1 MANEK
6 ETALSCPPVSKTG
19 RLYWTQAVFFFWGN
33 LILFSLVLKFSLYR
47 NQGLNLWDLFW
58 IDLSLAAGIWLLTAL
73 LIAKWKKGEK
83 TTAFLAA
90 MVNSSPDAFIGFS
103 REGTIT
109 SWNKAA
115 ENLFGFTGEEMIGQT
130 FLKYLG
136 AIVPERLRKESRE
149 RFDHLWERGGRD
161 AVRVETIRCHKD
173 GRELPVSMTVTL
185 IVDVDGAV
193 IGQGGILRDVT
204 EQKKAEKAYRHQ
216 EAQLRVSQKMDAI
229 GRLAGGVAHDFN
241 NLLVVMRCNSEF
253 LLDKIT
259 KKDTGWNELTEIQEA
274 AQRGSE
280 LTRQF
285 LAFSNKQV
293 SNPVALNLNDIAI
306 RMNNMLHRLIYDH
319 IEMYLFQEKDIK
331 SIQADPTQIEQVI
344 LNLVINA
351 RDAMPNGGHLL
362 LETQNVKVGP
372 GESKG
377 KVPEGNYVRLSVKD
391 TGTGMSEEVQKHIFE
406 PFFTTKGERGT
417 GLGLAT
423 VYRIVREMGGHIIV
437 QSELGV
443 GTEFAIYFAA
453 STATA
458 APAKAPLCLSLD
470 THGTEMVLVVE
481 DDEPV
486 RKILAKTLRGK
497 GYRVLEAS
505 NGTEALQVAGAHAKP
520 IDLLITDVM
529 MPGMNGRDLA
539 EKIVRERP
547 HLKVLFISGYP
558 HDVLSGNGGLPTG
571 FLLLQKP
578 FPAALLAQKIRE
590 ILDAETVNPGK
601 VG

>member
-6 ETALSCPPVSKTG
+6 EKVLCCPPASKTG
-19 RLYWTQAVFFFWGN
+19 RIYWIQAVFFFWGN

-58 IDLSLAAGIWLLTAL
+58 IDLSLAASIWLLTAL
-73 LIAKWKKGEK
+73 LVAKWKKGEK

-90 MVNSSPDAFIGFS
+90 MVNSSPDAFIGFT

-115 ENLFGFTGEEMIGQT
+115 ETLFGFTAEEMIGQP
-130 FLKYLG
+130 FQKYLET
-136 AIVPERLRKESRE
+136 IVPERLRKESRE
-149 RFDHLWERGGRD
+149 RFDHLWEKGGGD
-161 AVRVETIRCHKD
+161 ALRVETIRCRKD
-173 GRELPVSMTVTL
+173 GRELSVSMTVTL
-185 IVDVDGAV
+185 IIDAEGEV

-204 EQKKAEKAYRHQ
+204 EQKEAEEAYRHQ

-253 LLDKIT
+253 LLEKLN
-259 KKDTGWNELTEIQEA
+259 KKDAGWNELTEIQEA

-280 LTRQF
+280 LTRQL

-293 SNPVALNLNDIAI
+293 SIPVALNLNDIAI

-331 SIQADPTQIEQVI
+331 SILADPTQIEQVL

-362 LETQNVKVGP
+362 LETQNVEVGP
-372 GESKG
+372 GEGKG

-391 TGTGMSEEVQKHIFE
+391 TGIGMDEEIQKHIFE

-423 VYRIVREMGGHIIV
+423 VYRIVRQMGGHIIV
-437 QSELGV
+437 QSEPGV
-443 GTEFAIYFAA
+443 GTEFAVYFPS
-453 STATA
+453 STAPVV
-458 APAKAPLCLSLD
+458 PAKPPLCLSLD
-470 THGTEMVLVVE
+470 TNGTEMVLVAE

-505 NGTEALQVAGAHAKP
+505 NGTEALQVARTHAKP

-539 EKIVRERP
+539 EKITEGRP
-547 HLKVLFISGYP
+547 GLKVLFISGYP
-558 HDVLSGNGGLPTG
+558 HDVLSGNAGLPSG
-571 FLLLQKP
+571 ILLLQKP
-578 FPAALLAQKIRE
+578 FPTAVLTQRIRE
-590 ILDAETVNPGK
+590 ILDSKTVKPGK
-601 VG
+601 AP